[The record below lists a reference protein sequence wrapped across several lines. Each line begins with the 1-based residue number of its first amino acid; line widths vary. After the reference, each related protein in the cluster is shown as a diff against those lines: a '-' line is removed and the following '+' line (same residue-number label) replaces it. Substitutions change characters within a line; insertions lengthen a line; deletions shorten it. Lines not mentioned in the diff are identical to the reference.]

1 MLGILLSKTA
11 PHLPW
16 QGEGLVVP
24 QVSNICSPGEYYV
37 ELSESS
43 YCIFKPSDVTSLS
56 FRCLPCPKDT
66 YSSEPD
72 QPRCLKCPYGTF
84 SDQGAT
90 SCVACSENNNNDLQ
104 EHQQCITYE
113 SDQAAKRRKIYI
125 GVFVPIGVLVVG
137 SIAGFLFWKCWWK
150 RKNLVSN
157 VPSESTWLLSFD
169 ELMRPPIQ
177 HMSSFQTP
185 SSLGNTSPILTPP
198 DAPLLGS
205 GVSSNDL
212 SIPTPGV
219 MSPQTGAARTEEQL
233 VSDGR
238 AVPIILTGRT
248 QRTISDSHIN
258 GSSSE
263 EEEGDLPRSH
273 SDMAAT
279 RDYFMLATVHNTSK
293 YVYMQLDVFLK
304 ENYLL

>member
-11 PHLPW
+11 PRFPW
-16 QGEGLVVP
+16 QGGGLAVP
-24 QVSNICSPGEYYV
+24 QVANICSPGEYYV

-43 YCIFKPSDVTSLS
+43 YCVFKPSDVTSLS

-72 QPRCLKCPYGTF
+72 QPQCLKCPYGTF
-84 SDQGAT
+84 SDQGST
-90 SCVACSENNNNDLQ
+90 SCIACSENNNNNLQ
-104 EHQQCITYE
+104 EHLQCVTYE
-113 SDQAAKRRKIYI
+113 NDQAAKHRKIYI
-125 GVFVPIGVLVVG
+125 GVFVPIGIIVVG
-137 SIAGFLFWKCWWK
+137 GIAGFLLWRCWWK
-150 RKNLVSN
+150 RKKLFSS

-185 SSLGNTSPILTPP
+185 SSLGNRSPILTQQ

-205 GVSSNDL
+205 GVSDNDL
-212 SIPTPGV
+212 SSPTPGV
-219 MSPQTGAARTEEQL
+219 MSSQTGASRTTEQL

-238 AVPIILTGRT
+238 AIPIILTGRT
-248 QRTISDSHIN
+248 QRTISDSHVN
-258 GSSSE
+258 GGSSE
-263 EEEGDLPRSH
+263 EEERNRPRSH
-273 SDMAAT
+273 SDRAAT

-293 YVYMQLDVFLK
+293 YVHMQLGVFLK
-304 ENYLL
+304 